1 MTGEHDRRAAV
12 LAEHQPVHAADG
24 YVMCCECGYGADRL
38 TYGDDIHIKHQNA
51 VAAIAELNE
60 VARRLKVAFAAMS
73 DTFRSIT
80 TTVQDTAEPVEQSG
94 QRALPKPT
102 TTPPMWANNP
112 TQQKRRR

>member
-1 MTGEHDRRAAV
+1 MTGEHDRRTAV
-12 LAEHQPVHAADG
+12 LAEHQPVHATDG

-51 VAAIAELNE
+51 AVAIAELNE
-60 VARRLKVAFAAMS
+60 FARRLKATFAAMS
-73 DTFRSIT
+73 DTLRSIT
-80 TTVQDTAEPVEQSG
+80 TTVQDTTEQTE
-94 QRALPKPT
+94 QRSLPKPA